1 MLTIWMKYRKIHWE
15 SMYNYYTQM
24 CDEYRDKFLECIIN
38 HDESN
43 EDYLAMKCIEYSTK
57 RQKAYDKIR
66 AMKYY

>member
-1 MLTIWMKYRKIHWE
+1 
-15 SMYNYYTQM
+15 MYNYYTQM